1 MAEKVTA
8 GDKHPYQQRTG
19 RSLPRMDESSGQ
31 DQGEAWLM
39 DAGVG
44 TVGCMEES
52 GEEEVQVAG
61 EGQAI
66 VGTDFGGSNKKL
78 KHWGSTYG
86 ALL

>member
-1 MAEKVTA
+1 
-8 GDKHPYQQRTG
+8 
-19 RSLPRMDESSGQ
+19 MDESSGQ

>member
-1 MAEKVTA
+1 MAN
-8 GDKHPYQQRTG
+8 GCRG
-19 RSLPRMDESSGQ
+19 RDGGRY
-31 DQGEAWLM
+31 
-39 DAGVG
+39 
-44 TVGCMEES
+44 GCNSVPFEES

>member
-1 MAEKVTA
+1 MAN
-8 GDKHPYQQRTG
+8 GCRG
-19 RSLPRMDESSGQ
+19 RDGGM
-31 DQGEAWLM
+31 QGCNSVLF
-39 DAGVG
+39 
-44 TVGCMEES
+44 EES

-66 VGTDFGGSNKKL
+66 VGTDLGSSNKKL

>member
-1 MAEKVTA
+1 M
-8 GDKHPYQQRTG
+8 H
-19 RSLPRMDESSGQ
+19 
-31 DQGEAWLM
+31 
-39 DAGVG
+39 
-44 TVGCMEES
+44 GCNSVPFEES